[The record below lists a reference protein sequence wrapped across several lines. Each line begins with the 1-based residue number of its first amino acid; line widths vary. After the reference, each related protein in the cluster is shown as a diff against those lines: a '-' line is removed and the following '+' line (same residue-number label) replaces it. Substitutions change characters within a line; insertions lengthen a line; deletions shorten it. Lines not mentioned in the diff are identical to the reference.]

1 MQEHHMQKSM
11 SEWTAQDFD
20 DWSRSIERLAEQMK
34 DMTIRKQFELYASV
48 MNMSVDSAI
57 AYALCDWMQTVGVAD
72 IHSAVSKAVAS

>member
-1 MQEHHMQKSM
+1 
-11 SEWTAQDFD
+11 
-20 DWSRSIERLAEQMK
+20 
-34 DMTIRKQFELYASV
+34 MTIRKQFELYASV